1 MLLKCWELF
10 RDRVTIP
17 SCPYPNNFASDM
29 MFIHY
34 TNSLSAHQLPLDEE
48 IVKRIG
54 AENFRY
60 VYTNEMLQGG
70 AQEVRSDAPWIE
82 QTDPASPRTRIMAD
96 LETCDWL
103 LVGGLRPIGLM
114 ERRIAAGKATF
125 YMSERWFKPLALFD
139 LRLFDCLIS
148 VVLPGW
154 LRLFH
159 PRYFR
164 MARRFARLFNS
175 PCYRY
180 LPIGPWAA
188 KDMRFVQGIMR
199 FFGMRQDAAAEYLPW
214 GDFVAPSCLPPRED
228 LQTSPSSPLKVL
240 SIGRLLKLKHVET
253 IVKAVGAVRSRPIS
267 LTIVGS
273 GPEETALR
281 KLTAGKTNIVMKP
294 AVRLDEVRQVMRAHD
309 VLVFASNATDGWGAT
324 VQEALTEGVPV
335 LGTYEAGASAALLP
349 EAQLFHCGDW
359 RCLSRLL
366 ADFNSQTVLSQLP
379 LDYSPKGAA
388 ERLIK
393 EYRSI

>member
-1 MLLKCWELF
+1 MRFVL
-10 RDRVTIP
+10 
-17 SCPYPNNFASDM
+17 
-29 MFIHY
+29 Y
-34 TNSLSAHQLPLDEE
+34 TNSPSEHQLPLARE
-48 IVKRIG
+48 IVRRIG
-54 AENFRY
+54 GENFRY

-70 AQEVRSDAPWIE
+70 AQEVRSDVPWIG
-82 QTDPASPRTRIMAD
+82 QADPASPRTRIMAD

-103 LVGGLRPIGLM
+103 LIGGLRPIELM

-125 YMSERWFKPLALFD
+125 YMSERWFKPIPFVLGML
-139 LRLFDCLIS
+139 
-148 VVLPGW
+148 LPGW

-159 PRYFR
+159 PRYFC

-199 FFGMRQDAAAEYLPW
+199 FFGMRQNATAEYLPW
-214 GDFVAPSCLPPRED
+214 GDFVAPSCLPPRKD

-253 IVKAVGAVRSRPIS
+253 IVKAVRAVRSRPIS

-273 GPEETALR
+273 GPEEAALR
-281 KLTAGKTNIVMKP
+281 KLIAGKTNIVMKP
-294 AVRLDEVRQVMRAHD
+294 AVRLDEVRHVMRAHD

-366 ADFNSQTVLSQLP
+366 ADFNPQAVLSQLP
-379 LDYSPKGAA
+379 LEYSPKGAA